1 MMKFSSFPKT
11 SSESSYGGFGIPNL
25 SLVALFS
32 LMSFSFRYCGKL
44 EHVRNWLK
52 RPPRALPK
60 CYLDWVKQL
69 PEDEKQTL
77 RDLRKE
83 TTRRFNEGF
92 LSQDNAGKN

>member
-1 MMKFSSFPKT
+1 MFYHC
-11 SSESSYGGFGIPNL
+11 SEDK
-25 SLVALFS
+25 
-32 LMSFSFRYCGKL
+32 KL

-92 LSQDNAGKN
+92 LSQDNAGKNSTLIFKSSSFIIFSYVIIISPVSKSIFSSTL

>member
-1 MMKFSSFPKT
+1 LPSSLKINLFSSFPKT
-11 SSESSYGGFGIPNL
+11 SLAEMFYHCSEDK
-25 SLVALFS
+25 
-32 LMSFSFRYCGKL
+32 KL

-77 RDLRKE
+77 RD
-83 TTRRFNEGF
+83 FC
-92 LSQDNAGKN
+92 

>member
-1 MMKFSSFPKT
+1 
-11 SSESSYGGFGIPNL
+11 
-25 SLVALFS
+25 
-32 LMSFSFRYCGKL
+32 
-44 EHVRNWLK
+44 
-52 RPPRALPK
+52 LPK

-92 LSQDNAGKN
+92 LSQDNAGKNIV